1 MEILEIPI
9 QPVRIIPN
17 DNMEIAKE
25 KRLQK
30 MHESG
35 GKVYLIFA
43 DTVMIVHFLFIA
55 FVVGGGLLALR
66 WRWRAFLHL
75 PAVFRDWVTIPCN
88 Y

>member
-1 MEILEIPI
+1 
-9 QPVRIIPN
+9 
-17 DNMEIAKE
+17 
-25 KRLQK
+25 

-75 PAVFRDWVTIPCN
+75 PVVFRDWVTIPCN